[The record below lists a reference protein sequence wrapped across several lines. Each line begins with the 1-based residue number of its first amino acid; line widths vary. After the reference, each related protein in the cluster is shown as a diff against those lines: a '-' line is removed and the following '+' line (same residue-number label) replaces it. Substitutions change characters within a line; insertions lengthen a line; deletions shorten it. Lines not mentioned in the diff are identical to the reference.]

1 MQIWNDLKQSY
12 KRGNIT
18 TRIIYVNIAV
28 FIIAKLLS
36 VILTLSLGNNESQF
50 LLLDILAVPA
60 DTVHLLSRFWTII
73 TYQFTHLDFVHI
85 AMNLW
90 FLHIFSRLFL
100 EYYTRRQVL
109 SVYIWGGIWGA
120 ILYILAYN
128 YIPYYSES
136 ITSGQMI
143 GASASILAIVVA
155 TALAAPDREVQLVL
169 IGRVKLKY
177 LAGITLLIDLM
188 SVTSTNAGGHIA
200 HLGGAIAG
208 FWFAHEYMNKNR
220 DITKWIAKSIDWI
233 TSLSV
238 PSKKTKH
245 PHMKA
250 RPTQGREAERDYN
263 KRKQNRSHNI
273 DRILEKVKSSG
284 YNSLSQT
291 EKDELFKESAK

>member
-36 VILTLSLGNNESQF
+36 VILTLSLSNNESQF

-60 DTVHLLSRFWTII
+60 DTVHLLTRFWTII

-100 EYYTRRQVL
+100 KYYTRRQVL

-120 ILYILAYN
+120 ILYVLAYN
-128 YIPYYSES
+128 YIPYYSENIS
-136 ITSGQMI
+136 SGQMI

-155 TALAAPDREVQLVL
+155 TAVAAPDREMQLVL
-169 IGRVKLKY
+169 IGRIKLKY
-177 LAGITLLIDLM
+177 LAGITVFIDLM
-188 SVTSTNAGGHIA
+188 SITSTNAGGHIA

-208 FWFAHEYMNKNR
+208 FWFAHEYINKNR
-220 DITKWIAKSIDWI
+220 DITKWIARSIDWF
-233 TSLSV
+233 TSLS
-238 PSKKTKH
+238 SKNTKH
-245 PHMKA
+245 SHMKA
-250 RPTQGREAERDYN
+250 RPPQGKKADRDYN
-263 KRKQNRSHNI
+263 KQKQSRNQNV
-273 DRILEKVKSSG
+273 DRILEKVKTSG
-284 YNSLSQT
+284 YNSLSKS